1 MNEAEI
7 KNRPVNDEALFDLE
21 DLKAAEAEED
31 EIEVVEDT
39 TEPSAE
45 EVGTPTE
52 NKEQEVDYKPLLD
65 KLSKDIKYMDQEVKI
80 ESVEDLIKNYQKGLD
95 YDRKVEKL
103 NEIENSEENLY
114 IKEKAK
120 ESGMTPKDYI
130 KAIKD
135 YEIQQA
141 KEQEETEIRDMIDNG
156 VSENIARKV
165 VETNRLAK
173 ELQQEKLKI
182 AEEKKNAEEV
192 AKKNAE
198 NDLFLQTYPDV
209 DIKSI
214 PKEVFLEAEKSNLIT
229 AYTKYQNQ
237 QLVREIELLKQNKK
251 NEESSP
257 IKGTTEHGGVVMEKE
272 DDFLKGLGIN

>member
-7 KNRPVNDEALFDLE
+7 KDKPVNDEALFSMEDLE
-21 DLKAAEAEED
+21 AQEALD
-31 EIEVVEDT
+31 NDTDIVEDT
-39 TEPSAE
+39 TEPTTE
-45 EVGTPTE
+45 EVGTPAE
-52 NKEQEVDYKPLLD
+52 NKEEEVDYSPLLE
-65 KLSKDIKYMDQEVKI
+65 KLSKNIKYMDEEIKI
-80 ESVEDLIKNYQKGLD
+80 ENIDELIKNYQKGLD

-103 NEIENSEENLY
+103 NEIENSEENTY

-120 ESGMTPKDYI
+120 EAGMTPKDYI
-130 KAIKD
+130 KALKD
-135 YEIQQA
+135 YEVQQT
-141 KEQEETEIRDMIDNG
+141 KQQEEAEVNEMVESG
-156 VSENIARKV
+156 VAETIARKV

-173 ELQQEKLKI
+173 ELNQEKLKL

-272 DDFLKGLGIN
+272 DDFLKGLGIQ